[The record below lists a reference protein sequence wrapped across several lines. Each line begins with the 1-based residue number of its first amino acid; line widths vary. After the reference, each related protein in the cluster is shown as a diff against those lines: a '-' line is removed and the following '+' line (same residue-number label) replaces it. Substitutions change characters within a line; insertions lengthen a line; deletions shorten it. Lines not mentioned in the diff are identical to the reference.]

1 MATFRPR
8 GEARPNIYQPKLT
21 DEGDRNRGLSPAT
34 SSTDV
39 IIIKKVSAPAN

>member
-1 MATFRPR
+1 MPTFRPR

-34 SSTDV
+34 SSTDE
-39 IIIKKVSAPAN
+39 INIKNASAPAN